1 MHLQSSVIELES
13 SLVQL
18 KNSLICLQYEKKNVG
33 IRELFNSIIEF
44 SSWIRQLCN
53 SFKDK
58 LI

>member
-1 MHLQSSVIELES
+1 MHFQSSVIELES

-18 KNSLICLQYEKKNVG
+18 KSSLICLQYEKNVG
-33 IRELFNSIIEF
+33 IRELFNSITEF
-44 SSWIRQLCN
+44 SCWIRELCN